1 MSLLVCLYNTSPIT
15 NISNSVTVIR
25 FRIKGRLRVI
35 FVNCYFA
42 LLGMVVTFIWCVY
55 VCTDG
60 ARLNFHSTKHWLVIL
75 LSLFGI
81 TKNWLV
87 ILLSLFYITKHWL
100 VILLSLFYI
109 TKHWLMIL
117 LSLVYITKHW
127 LMMLLS
133 LFCITKP
140 VLTHPVQVTDKWVYV
155 ESYLLLPVVF
165 PLVTRDI
172 KQIHLQ
178 MSE

>member
-1 MSLLVCLYNTSPIT
+1 MSLFVFLYNTSTIT

-25 FRIKGRLRVI
+25 FRIKGRRRVI

-42 LLGMVVTFIWCVY
+42 LLCMVATFIWCVY

-75 LSLFGI
+75 LSLFCI
-81 TKNWLV
+81 
-87 ILLSLFYITKHWL
+87 IKHWL

-117 LSLVYITKHW
+117 V
-127 LMMLLS
+127 S
-133 LFCITKP
+133 LFYITKP